1 MIVRRIGA
9 LILRR
14 ISQLPLPNRNSFH
27 SSVASNRRFS
37 NHFVDDEKEGSAIY
51 RVALKFQRPTT
62 VEVEPPSRNR
72 ISLIGTVDE
81 PLQVMN
87 TRSDY
92 FGVQTRLNFKNPYDS
107 DCRFKIRLQMWSEMG
122 KICMEHVKPG
132 DFIYVSGV
140 LGSFS
145 VATLD
150 KQLIIYYK
158 VTVTELSF
166 VTHHGERST
175 TRECKELES
184 EQEYQFLTVIGF
196 EVFHSSSAPC
206 LLCFLSLL
214 KDVGEAGLGSY
225 DSQLYL
231 WQVFFTNP
239 FEWWDN
245 RKSKKNPRQPDFKH
259 KDTGEALWLNPNDPP
274 WIKKQLQLLDSKLA
288 EGLGDRESRRY
299 SISEWQ
305 YDE

>member
-1 MIVRRIGA
+1 
-9 LILRR
+9 
-14 ISQLPLPNRNSFH
+14 
-27 SSVASNRRFS
+27 
-37 NHFVDDEKEGSAIY
+37 
-51 RVALKFQRPTT
+51 
-62 VEVEPPSRNR
+62 
-72 ISLIGTVDE
+72 
-81 PLQVMN
+81 MN
-87 TRSDY
+87 TRSDK
-92 FGVQTRLNFKNPYDS
+92 FGVQTRLTVKNPYDS
-107 DCRFKIRLQMWSEMG
+107 DCRFKIRLKMWSEMG

-150 KQLIIYYK
+150 KQLIIYYQ

-184 EQEYQFLTVIGF
+184 EQDG
-196 EVFHSSSAPC
+196 
-206 LLCFLSLL
+206 
-214 KDVGEAGLGSY
+214 GEAGMGSY
-225 DSQLYL
+225 DSLLYL

-299 SISEWQ
+299 RISEWE

>member
-14 ISQLPLPNRNSFH
+14 ISQLPLPNRTSFH

-37 NHFVDDEKEGSAIY
+37 NHFVDDQKGGSAIY
-51 RVALKFQRPTT
+51 RLALKFQRPTT
-62 VEVEPPSRNR
+62 VEVEPPSWNR
-72 ISLIGTVDE
+72 ISLIGTVGA

-87 TRSDY
+87 TRSDK
-92 FGVQTRLNFKNPYDS
+92 FGVQTRLNVKNPYDS
-107 DCRFKIRLQMWSEMG
+107 DCRFKIRLQMWNEMG

-132 DFIYVSGV
+132 DFIFVSGV

-150 KQLIIYYK
+150 KQSIIYYQ

-184 EQEYQFLTVIGF
+184 EQ
-196 EVFHSSSAPC
+196 
-206 LLCFLSLL
+206 
-214 KDVGEAGLGSY
+214 DVGEAGMGSY

-299 SISEWQ
+299 SISVWE

>member
-27 SSVASNRRFS
+27 SSVASNRSFS

-51 RVALKFQRPTT
+51 RLALKFQRPTT

-72 ISLIGTVDE
+72 ISLIGTVGE
-81 PLQVMN
+81 PLNVMN

-92 FGVQTRLNFKNPYDS
+92 FGVQTRLNVKNPYDS

-184 EQEYQFLTVIGF
+184 EQDL
-196 EVFHSSSAPC
+196 
-206 LLCFLSLL
+206 
-214 KDVGEAGLGSY
+214 GEAGMGSY

-299 SISEWQ
+299 RISEWE

>member
-51 RVALKFQRPTT
+51 RLALKFQRPTT
-62 VEVEPPSRNR
+62 VEGEPPSRNR
-72 ISLIGTVDE
+72 ISLIGTVGE
-81 PLQVMN
+81 PLNVMN

-92 FGVQTRLNFKNPYDS
+92 FGVQTRLNVKNPYDS

-184 EQEYQFLTVIGF
+184 EQDL
-196 EVFHSSSAPC
+196 
-206 LLCFLSLL
+206 
-214 KDVGEAGLGSY
+214 GEAGMGSY

-299 SISEWQ
+299 RISEWE
-305 YDE
+305 YDV

>member
-51 RVALKFQRPTT
+51 RLALKFQRPTT

-92 FGVQTRLNFKNPYDS
+92 FGVKTRLNFKNPYDS

-166 VTHHGERST
+166 ITQHGERST

-184 EQEYQFLTVIGF
+184 EQ
-196 EVFHSSSAPC
+196 
-206 LLCFLSLL
+206 
-214 KDVGEAGLGSY
+214 DVGEAGLGSY

-299 SISEWQ
+299 SVSEWQ

>member
-14 ISQLPLPNRNSFH
+14 ISQLPLPNRNSLH

-51 RVALKFQRPTT
+51 RLALKFQRPTT

-92 FGVQTRLNFKNPYDS
+92 FGVQTRLYVKNPYDS
-107 DCRFKIRLQMWSEMG
+107 DCRFKIRLKMWSEMG

-150 KQLIIYYK
+150 KQLIIYYQ

-184 EQEYQFLTVIGF
+184 EQ
-196 EVFHSSSAPC
+196 
-206 LLCFLSLL
+206 
-214 KDVGEAGLGSY
+214 DVGEAGLGSY

-288 EGLGDRESRRY
+288 EGLGNRESRRY
-299 SISEWQ
+299 GISEWQ

>member
-51 RVALKFQRPTT
+51 RLALKFQRPTT

-72 ISLIGTVDE
+72 ISLIGTVGE
-81 PLQVMN
+81 PLNVMN

-92 FGVQTRLNFKNPYDS
+92 FGVQTRLNVKNPYDS

-184 EQEYQFLTVIGF
+184 EQ
-196 EVFHSSSAPC
+196 
-206 LLCFLSLL
+206 
-214 KDVGEAGLGSY
+214 DVGEAGMGSY

-299 SISEWQ
+299 RISEWE

>member
-51 RVALKFQRPTT
+51 RLALKFQRPTT

-72 ISLIGTVDE
+72 ISLIGTVGE
-81 PLQVMN
+81 PLNVMN

-92 FGVQTRLNFKNPYDS
+92 FGVQTRLNVKNPYDS
-107 DCRFKIRLQMWSEMG
+107 DCRFKIRLQMWSEME

-184 EQEYQFLTVIGF
+184 EQDL
-196 EVFHSSSAPC
+196 
-206 LLCFLSLL
+206 
-214 KDVGEAGLGSY
+214 GEAGMGSY

-299 SISEWQ
+299 RISEWE

>member
-1 MIVRRIGA
+1 MIVRRIAA

-14 ISQLPLPNRNSFH
+14 ISQLPLPNRTSFH
-27 SSVASNRRFS
+27 SSAASNRGFS
-37 NHFVDDEKEGSAIY
+37 NHFVDDDEGGSAIY
-51 RVALKFQRPTT
+51 RLALKFQRPTT

-81 PLQVMN
+81 PLKVMN
-87 TRSDY
+87 TRSDK
-92 FGVQTRLNFKNPYDS
+92 FGVQTRLNVKNPYDS
-107 DCRFKIRLQMWSEMG
+107 DCRFKIRLQMWNEMG
-122 KICMEHVKPG
+122 KICMEHVKPE

-145 VATLD
+145 DATLD
-150 KQLIIYYK
+150 KQLILYYK
-158 VTVTELSF
+158 QVNVLELSF

-175 TRECKELES
+175 THKYKELES
-184 EQEYQFLTVIGF
+184 EQ
-196 EVFHSSSAPC
+196 
-206 LLCFLSLL
+206 
-214 KDVGEAGLGSY
+214 DVGEAGMGRC

-245 RKSKKNPRQPDFKH
+245 RKRKKNPRQPDFRH
-259 KDTGEALWLNPNDPP
+259 KDTGEALWLKPNDPP
-274 WIKKQLQLLDSKLA
+274 WITRQLQLLDSKLA
-288 EGLGDRESRRY
+288 EGLGDPVSRRHG
-299 SISEWQ
+299 ISEWV